1 MLAPVTALVMGG
13 LAVSIALCL
22 ARLLRGPAIVDRL
35 LALDT
40 MTINVLA
47 FLVVLS
53 IHLRTDVFLESVLVL
68 ALLAFVGTVA
78 IAKALMRGR
87 IIDG

>member
-1 MLAPVTALVMGG
+1 MLAAVTSVVMAG
-13 LAVSIALCL
+13 LGVSVAMCL
-22 ARLLRGPAIVDRL
+22 WRLLRGPEVVDRL

-40 MTINVLA
+40 ITVNVVAL
-47 FLVVLS
+47 LVVLS
-53 IHLRTDVFLESVLVL
+53 IHLHTDVYLEAVIVL

-87 IIDG
+87 IIE

>member
-1 MLAPVTALVMGG
+1 MLAAVVPLTLAG
-13 LAVSIALCL
+13 LTLSLALCL
-22 ARLLRGPAIVDRL
+22 YRLLIGPAVVDRL

-40 MTINVLA
+40 IATNVFA

-53 IHLRTDVFLESVLVL
+53 IQLQTDVYLESVLVL

-87 IIDG
+87 IIE

>member
-1 MLAPVTALVMGG
+1 MTGLVMAGIG
-13 LAVSIALCL
+13 VSILLCL
-22 ARLLRGPAIVDRL
+22 YRLIVGPATVDRV

-40 MTINVLA
+40 IMVNLLA

-53 IHLRTDVFLESVLVL
+53 IHWRTPVYLESVLVL

-87 IIDG
+87 IIE

>member
-1 MLAPVTALVMGG
+1 MLAAVVALTLAG
-13 LAVSIALCL
+13 LTLSLALCL
-22 ARLLRGPAIVDRL
+22 YRLLIGPAVVDRL
-35 LALDT
+35 LAFDT
-40 MTINVLA
+40 IATNVIA

-53 IHLRTDVFLESVLVL
+53 IQLQTDVYLESVLVL

-87 IIDG
+87 IIE